1 MWFYCCDHL
10 PPSLFTVTTDLN
22 VESSRTFAGGK
33 KRATFNTDLSPFES
47 AQRYFVPNGRSMLSS
62 LGKKWSWVRLLW
74 RLWDHHRAVNE
85 PRWRK
90 RLDQEGVGRGG
101 AGWQGEAKS
110 YQREAEANDND
121 KWTTM
126 AQDCWPEGGLTIK
139 TSTESWKRLTVL
151 NWSCILRGNLIFQVF
166 CFLKNMYTNIINKK
180 RIVGQNLSAG
190 KKTKSAILKTLKNSI
205 RILYVRLV
213 LFERNKTS

>member
-22 VESSRTFAGGK
+22 VESSRTFGGGK

-90 RLDQEGVGRGG
+90 RLDQEGGG
-101 AGWQGEAKS
+101 GGGQVDKERPKVIKEKQRQMTTTNEPQWRKTVDQRAGWLSKPQLRVEKDLQFWTEAVFWEEIWFFK
-110 YQREAEANDND
+110 YFV
-121 KWTTM
+121 
-126 AQDCWPEGGLTIK
+126 
-139 TSTESWKRLTVL
+139 SWKICTQI
-151 NWSCILRGNLIFQVF
+151 S
-166 CFLKNMYTNIINKK
+166 
-180 RIVGQNLSAG
+180 
-190 KKTKSAILKTLKNSI
+190 
-205 RILYVRLV
+205 
-213 LFERNKTS
+213 

>member
-1 MWFYCCDHL
+1 M
-10 PPSLFTVTTDLN
+10 TTDLN

-90 RLDQEGVGRGG
+90 RLDQEGGG
-101 AGWQGEAKS
+101 
-110 YQREAEANDND
+110 
-121 KWTTM
+121 
-126 AQDCWPEGGLTIK
+126 EGGQVDKERPKVIK
-139 TSTESWKRLTVL
+139 EKQRQMTTTNEPQWRKTVDQ
-151 NWSCILRGNLIFQVF
+151 R
-166 CFLKNMYTNIINKK
+166 
-180 RIVGQNLSAG
+180 AG
-190 KKTKSAILKTLKNSI
+190 
-205 RILYVRLV
+205 
-213 LFERNKTS
+213 

>member
-22 VESSRTFAGGK
+22 VESSRTFGGGK

-90 RLDQEGVGRGG
+90 RLDQEGGGEGERGG
-101 AGWQGEAKS
+101 RLPRRGQKLSKRSRGKWQRQMNHNGARLLTRGRVD
-110 YQREAEANDND
+110 YQN
-121 KWTTM
+121 
-126 AQDCWPEGGLTIK
+126 
-139 TSTESWKRLTVL
+139 L
-151 NWSCILRGNLIFQVF
+151 NWEL
-166 CFLKNMYTNIINKK
+166 
-180 RIVGQNLSAG
+180 
-190 KKTKSAILKTLKNSI
+190 KKTYSFELK
-205 RILYVRLV
+205 LY
-213 LFERNKTS
+213 FERKSDFSSILFLEKYVHKYHKQEKNCRSKSISVEKNLPF

>member
-10 PPSLFTVTTDLN
+10 SPSLFTVTTDLN
-22 VESSRTFAGGK
+22 VESSRTFGGGK

-90 RLDQEGVGRGG
+90 RLNQEGGG
-101 AGWQGEAKS
+101 
-110 YQREAEANDND
+110 
-121 KWTTM
+121 
-126 AQDCWPEGGLTIK
+126 EGG
-139 TSTESWKRLTVL
+139 RLTRRGQKLSKRSRGKWQRQMNHNGARLLTRGRVDYQNL
-151 NWSCILRGNLIFQVF
+151 NWELKKTYSFELKLYFERKSDFWSNLFFEKYAHKYHKQEMNSRSNLCISVE
-166 CFLKNMYTNIINKK
+166 
-180 RIVGQNLSAG
+180 
-190 KKTKSAILKTLKNSI
+190 KTKSVILKTLKNSI
-205 RILYVRLV
+205 CILYVRLV